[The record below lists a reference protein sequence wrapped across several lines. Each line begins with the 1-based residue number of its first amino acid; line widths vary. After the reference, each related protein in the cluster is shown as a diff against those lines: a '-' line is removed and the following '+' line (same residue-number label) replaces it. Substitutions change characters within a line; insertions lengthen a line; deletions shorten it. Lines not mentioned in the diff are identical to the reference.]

1 MRIFIVEDDENI
13 IRILEKIIMDR
24 KLGDVVGRSTDST
37 SIVDEIKILRPD
49 IVLVDLLMP
58 TKDGISL
65 IKEAKETYP
74 EIHYV
79 MISQVSSKDMIAKA
93 YESGIEYYV
102 SKPLNAVE
110 IESVIKKVE
119 EKIEMKSKLVQ
130 IQSLFSEDKK
140 NTGLKSQNE
149 SSTEGVKRV
158 MQRIGIIG
166 EAGSQDIINLASYL
180 VESGKSMSDFT
191 VNELCTKFSD
201 SPRTMEQR
209 IRRTATAGLIN
220 LANLGIEDYMNE
232 VFTEYSSG
240 IYSFEQLKIEMDYIR
255 GKGDKRGKVNIKKFI
270 DGLIYSGKTE

>member
-1 MRIFIVEDDENI
+1 MKIFIVEDDENI
-13 IRILEKIIMDR
+13 IRILEKIILDR
-24 KLGDVVGRSTDST
+24 KLGDVVGRATDST

-58 TKDGISL
+58 AKDGVSL
-65 IKEAKETYP
+65 IREAKSVYP
-74 EIHYV
+74 DIHYI

-119 EKIEMKSKLVQ
+119 EKIDMKNKLVQ
-130 IQSLFSEDKK
+130 IQSLFFEDKRG
-140 NTGLKSQNE
+140 TGLKSKSE
-149 SSTEGVKRV
+149 SGTEGIKRV

-166 EAGSQDIINLASYL
+166 ESGSQDIINLASYL
-180 VESGKSMSDFT
+180 MESGKSMADFT
-191 VNELCTKFSD
+191 VSELCAKFSD

-209 IRRTATAGLIN
+209 IRRTAATGLVN

-240 IYSFEQLKIEMDYIR
+240 LYSFEQLKIEMDYIR
-255 GKGDKRGKVNIKKFI
+255 GKGEKRGKVNIKKFI
-270 DGLIYSGKTE
+270 DGLIYSSKTE